1 MFKFVT
7 FCANRLFPMIG
18 YSTVLTN
25 GLLPNREMVGHDG
38 APRRSHCAL
47 EKVTVCTAL
56 IGENSSR
63 FTNYNK
69 WLSRAPWDGES
80 TDAAG
85 EGDDGV
91 AVAVEGPL
99 GVPGRVRAQSL
110 EDAGVDGHRSRGL
123 LVNNSHN

>member
-1 MFKFVT
+1 MKT
-7 FCANRLFPMIG
+7 Q
-18 YSTVLTN
+18 
-25 GLLPNREMVGHDG
+25 
-38 APRRSHCAL
+38 
-47 EKVTVCTAL
+47 K
-56 IGENSSR
+56 R

-99 GVPGRVRAQSL
+99 GVPGRVRAQTL